1 MFGFV
6 VANGEALSEAQLQRY
21 RGCYCGLCRCLNER
35 HGCFGRLTL
44 NYDMTFLVLLLSSM
58 YEPEEKS
65 GEARCFM
72 HPVHR
77 REYWRNRFTEYAAD
91 MTVAL
96 AYHNCMDDWND
107 DRKLFSYAEASLLRR
122 HYAEIKSHYGA
133 QCEAIEDCMACLAE
147 IEKSAEISP
156 DDAANCFGRLM
167 GELFAVEEDT
177 QWQPHF
183 RRFGEC
189 LGRFIYMMDACVDFE
204 KDRKRARFNPLNA
217 MAGEDLTDE
226 RKTAILKLLIG
237 ECAAEFEKLPLLQDV
252 DILRNIL
259 YSGVW
264 SRYAA
269 AIKRREKD
277 T

>member
-1 MFGFV
+1 
-6 VANGEALSEAQLQRY
+6 
-21 RGCYCGLCRCLNER
+21 
-35 HGCFGRLTL
+35 
-44 NYDMTFLVLLLSSM
+44 
-58 YEPEEKS
+58 
-65 GEARCFM
+65 
-72 HPVHR
+72 
-77 REYWRNRFTEYAAD
+77 
-91 MTVAL
+91 
-96 AYHNCMDDWND
+96 
-107 DRKLFSYAEASLLRR
+107 
-122 HYAEIKSHYGA
+122 
-133 QCEAIEDCMACLAE
+133 MACLAE

-167 GELFAVEEDT
+167 GELFAVEPDA

-189 LGRFIYMMDACVDFE
+189 LGRFIYMMDACVDLE
-204 KDRKRARFNPLNA
+204 KDRKRGNFNPLNA
-217 MAGEDLTDE
+217 VAGEDLTDE